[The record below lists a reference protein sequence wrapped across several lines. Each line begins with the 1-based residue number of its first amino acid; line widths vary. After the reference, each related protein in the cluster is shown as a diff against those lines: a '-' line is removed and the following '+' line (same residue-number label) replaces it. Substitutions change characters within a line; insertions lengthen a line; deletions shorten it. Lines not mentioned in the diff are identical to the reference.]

1 MSQQL
6 ELLQRDSDTLQ
17 MYITECRE
25 KGKTSIVPKLEKKL
39 NFLKSKLSEM
49 ESLAA

>member
-6 ELLQRDSDTLQ
+6 ELLQRDSDALQ

-25 KGKTSIVPKLEKKL
+25 KGKTNIVPKLEKKL